1 MRLRNL
7 SISVATILSL
17 TAAPASAGPKSAP
30 AKGAAPKTAT
40 AHGSPKTTTTTSSP
54 KTTMTTTHGS
64 PKTTSGSQ
72 KTTSGSPKTT
82 SGSPKTTS
90 GSPKTTSGSPKK
102 ASTTTTTSAANHG
115 QAKKSPAPTTSSTT
129 TASTT
134 TPTTNTTLLNP
145 IAEKITSKQGLNS
158 KVGSLLPQGMSLNE
172 ASKGFKNQGQFI
184 AALHVSQNLGIP
196 FADLK
201 TAMTGIRPITLPP
214 SGGTTIGGT
223 TTGGTTTGGTTTVT
237 TTTESTPLLSLGQA
251 IKKLRPT
258 ANADAAE
265 TRATTQATTDLGG
278 R

>member
-1 MRLRNL
+1 MRLRDL
-7 SISVATILSL
+7 LIRVATILSL
-17 TAAPASAGPKSAP
+17 TAAPVFAGPKAAP
-30 AKGAAPKTAT
+30 AKGAVPKAAP
-40 AHGSPKTTTTTSSP
+40 AHGSPKTTTSTTSSP
-54 KTTMTTTHGS
+54 KTTTTTTHGS
-64 PKTTSGSQ
+64 PKTTSG
-72 KTTSGSPKTT
+72 G
-82 SGSPKTTS
+82 PKTTS

-102 ASTTTTTSAANHG
+102 VSTTTTTSAANHG
-115 QAKKSPAPTTSSTT
+115 QAKKSPAPTTSTTT

-134 TPTTNTTLLNP
+134 TPSTSTGTATTDTTTTTTQLNP
-145 IAEKITSKQGLNS
+145 IAQKIKSTPGLNS
-158 KVGSLLPQGMSLNE
+158 KVGSLLPQGMSLNQ

-214 SGGTTIGGT
+214 TGGT

-265 TRATTQATTDLGG
+265 TRATTQATADLSSK
-278 R
+278 